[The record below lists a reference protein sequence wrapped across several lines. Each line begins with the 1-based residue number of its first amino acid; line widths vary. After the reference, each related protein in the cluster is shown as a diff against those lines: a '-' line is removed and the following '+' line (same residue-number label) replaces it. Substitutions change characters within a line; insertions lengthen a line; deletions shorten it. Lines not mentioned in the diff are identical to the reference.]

1 MLAPI
6 FKKYGEIS
14 LKPLA
19 LLSCKEL
26 IELTISY
33 ESVGFKC
40 IIESVGC
47 FRYDKKLVSSVALS
61 LSARRLAIFTK
72 YVLNFSEISTGS
84 STIAS
89 FTVRELVN
97 EDFCL
102 PSNKER
108 KISQVFFGWFLRTK
122 NC

>member
-1 MLAPI
+1 MSAPI

-26 IELTISY
+26 IKLTISY

-40 IIESVGC
+40 MDESVGC
-47 FRYDKKLVSSVALS
+47 FRYDRKLVSSVALS
-61 LSARRLAIFTK
+61 LSARRLALFTK
-72 YVLNFSEISTGS
+72 YVLNSSEISRGS
-84 STIAS
+84 SPIAS
-89 FTVRELVN
+89 FTVRELVQ

-102 PSNKER
+102 PGNKER
-108 KISQVFFGWFLRTK
+108 KIS
-122 NC
+122 